1 MQKITSNSLKD
12 GMLMQEENLDTVDQG
27 QRTGPS
33 EEKECSQSGFSFSN
47 SSSRCTG

>member
-1 MQKITSNSLKD
+1 MMEL
-12 GMLMQEENLDTVDQG
+12 LMQEESLHTADQG

-33 EEKECSQSGFSFSN
+33 DEKECSQSGFSFSN